1 MHQIELVQIIDNG
14 FVVPK
19 LLLLFVKGVGR
30 HSPLWR
36 SHGSFVLMYV
46 ISSVSRFSI
55 SDTSLISNVQSSM
68 SILFC
73 FLTLV
78 KQFDCAFYISKG
90 IHVGFV

>member
-1 MHQIELVQIIDNG
+1 MRQIELVQIIDNVFCG
-14 FVVPK
+14 SQTIVA
-19 LLLLFVKGVGR
+19 FVKGVGR
-30 HSPLWR
+30 HSPLRR
-36 SHGSFVLMYV
+36 SHGSFVPMYD

-73 FLTLV
+73 FLTPV
-78 KQFDCAFYISKG
+78 KQFDCAFFISKG